1 LADNKVEILSA
12 TCNDLC
18 KEENALH
25 IRLDY
30 KGTAHSVRLTF
41 DSAAQASGW
50 RDTLIAMP
58 KDGDIVIPAR
68 GRAGQFTCFAELLFR
83 DMTAATVTVPFTMPY
98 PSSVLKQRWNDCIAV
113 LTLDYNGGYDFVAF
127 QWYENGEPLA
137 GETGSI
143 LYKQLVMGNQYS
155 VLLTEANGMQLFSCP
170 LTITPLSAIET
181 PQTAIRLHPTVA
193 NPLQSIHFQSDQPA
207 SLTVYD
213 VQGRQTEQ
221 LILPAGHS
229 TFTAPAEA
237 GLYLLLL
244 HSLPSEKAN
253 TAKLIVIP
261 N

>member
-1 LADNKVEILSA
+1 MKSLATKLFAVLLCLGTSLS
-12 TCNDLC
+12 L
-18 KEENALH
+18 
-25 IRLDY
+25 
-30 KGTAHSVRLTF
+30 
-41 DSAAQASGW
+41 AAQTTKITG
-50 RDTLIAMP
+50 
-58 KDGDIVIPAR
+58 V
-68 GRAGQFTCFAELLFR
+68 
-83 DMTAATVTVPFTMPY
+83 VT
-98 PSSVLKQRWNDCIAV
+98 D
-113 LTLDYNGGYDFVAF
+113 
-127 QWYENGEPLA
+127 ENGEPLA

-170 LTITPLSAIET
+170 LTVTPLSAIET

-193 NPLQSIHFQSDQPA
+193 NPLQTIHCQSDQPA

-229 TFTAPAEA
+229 TFPAPAEA

-244 HSLPSEKAN
+244 HSLPSGKAT